1 VKKTVLIFILLVIVS
16 VGAFA
21 DHPSGFGI
29 GIGEGIESDYEVWNG
44 YGMDYFQGGLS
55 IKFPSIPIYWT
66 VNLHRLASRGYY
78 YEEYYSLSLTG
89 DKYIFDRKLVP
100 NINLNW
106 FFGVGVRGIMP
117 ISDELSFSALL
128 RFPVGLSWQPIS
140 LLEVFC
146 DIAPWLSLTSFPK
159 TGWTLEGGVRFW
171 FGKKEKKA
179 DFYHEYNGKDI
190 GLARQPTNL
199 GY

>member
-1 VKKTVLIFILLVIVS
+1 MKKTVLIFILLAVIS

-29 GIGEGIESDYEVWNG
+29 GVVSGIEKDFLGIDGIDYLQV
-44 YGMDYFQGGLS
+44 GLS
-55 IKFPSIPIYWT
+55 IKFPKIPIYWAL
-66 VNLHRLASRGYY
+66 NMHRLGSHYS

-89 DKYIFDRKLVP
+89 DVDFIDKKLIP

-106 FFGVGVRGIMP
+106 FLGAGVWGRIPMD
-117 ISDELSFSALL
+117 DEGTALHL
-128 RFPVGLSWQPIS
+128 RLPVGLSWQPIP

-146 DIAPWLSLTSFPK
+146 DIAPWLSLTSFPT
-159 TGWTLEGGVRFW
+159 TGWTLEGGLRFW
-171 FGKKEKKA
+171 FEKKEKT
-179 DFYHEYNGKDI
+179 DFFHKYNGKDI
-190 GLARQPTNL
+190 GLSRQPISL